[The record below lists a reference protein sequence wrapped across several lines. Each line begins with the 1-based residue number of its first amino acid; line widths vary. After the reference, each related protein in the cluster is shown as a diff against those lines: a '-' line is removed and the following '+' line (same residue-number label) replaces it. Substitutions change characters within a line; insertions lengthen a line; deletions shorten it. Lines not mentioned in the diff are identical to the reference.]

1 MGCEALMNK
10 DLLAVFEYLEREKGI
25 KREIIINAIQ
35 ESLVIAARKSVHGA
49 ENVDVTI
56 HPKTGQIDVFCDK
69 EIVEKVTNPVRE
81 VSLKEYSEIDPD
93 CELGQIVRVAVT
105 PRDFG
110 RIAAQ
115 KARQVITQKLKGA
128 ERDVIY
134 EEFRHRIN
142 QLVTGIV
149 KRIGKG
155 NSVIVDLGKVEGH
168 MPRRHYPETER
179 YDVGDKVFAL
189 LLEVCDT
196 DIGGAEVI
204 LSRSSPEFVR
214 QLFLQEIPE
223 ISDGTITIEK
233 IVREPGYRTKIV
245 VRSEDPKVDPVGA
258 CIGMR
263 GVRVKNIIRELHNE
277 KVDVI
282 PYLSDKFE
290 LLQRA
295 LNPIQIRK
303 LKTNDDASELLVI
316 VEDEDFGTAIGKK
329 GQNVRLLG
337 ALIDAHLE
345 IQKMSEYRRRDA
357 LERAQIASLEDPT
370 LDMEISKI
378 EGISGLAVDQLIAHE
393 FNTPRKILESTL
405 DALAQVPGIGLEL
418 ADKILEQ
425 IRKQRA

>member
-1 MGCEALMNK
+1 MNK

-35 ESLVIAARKSVHGA
+35 ESLLIAARKSVHGA

-56 HPKTGQIDVFCDK
+56 HSKTGQIDVFCDK

-81 VSLKEYSEIDPD
+81 VSLKDYSETDPD

-115 KARQVITQKLKGA
+115 KARQIITQKLKGA

-134 EEFRHRIN
+134 EEFRHRVN
-142 QLVTGIV
+142 QLVTGMV

-168 MPRRHYPETER
+168 MPRRHYPETEH
-179 YDVGDKVFAL
+179 YDVGDKVYAL

-196 DIGGAEVI
+196 DMGGAEVI

-223 ISDGTITIEK
+223 ISDGTISIEK

-295 LNPIQIRK
+295 LSPIQMK
-303 LKTNDDASELLVI
+303 KVKTNDDASEILVV

-337 ALIDAHLE
+337 ALLDAHLE
-345 IQKMSEYRRRDA
+345 IQKMSEHRRRDA
-357 LERAQIASLEDPT
+357 LERAGIAALADPT
-370 LDMEISKI
+370 LDEEITKI
-378 EGISGLAVDQLIAHE
+378 EGISGLAVDQLIAHNY
-393 FNTPRKILESTL
+393 NTPRKILETTL
-405 DALAQVPGIGLEL
+405 DQLAQVPGIGLEL